1 MRSVSSRGNSCAACS
16 AASRPQ
22 WPSNTQNSAASG
34 CSSPKSSRPPLRPLP
49 LPLRVM
55 PPLPA
60 RPKPLPP
67 PLPLLSF
74 RAASNMAAACGPVVR
89 LESTA
94 PSSSDGRLLVA
105 GSVATAGLS
114 VACDGSLK
122 GDHLSVCADVLAA
135 GVRSAVLPQLGASSV
150 LQQPPVGLRHRLA
163 WDSSLGALR
172 LEAVSWKLQHG
183 TLSWHL
189 PPKFPTLQTSV
200 AARRPESLLPH
211 APPPPPPLS
220 HQAAP
225 PSTSAGRTCVG
236 AAVERQELL
245 QGGRRLAGG
254 GAHEG
259 ALRAPAVRAAAAA
272 LQPRRPRQQ
281 VGHPADHVLA
291 RLCRNAIP

>member
-1 MRSVSSRGNSCAACS
+1 VETAAWHLVMAPSAEVSNTADQCGCAA
-16 AASRPQ
+16 AGITDAS
-22 WPSNTQNSAASG
+22 WA
-34 CSSPKSSRPPLRPLP
+34 
-49 LPLRVM
+49 
-55 PPLPA
+55 
-60 RPKPLPP
+60 
-67 PLPLLSF
+67 
-74 RAASNMAAACGPVVR
+74 
-89 LESTA
+89 
-94 PSSSDGRLLVA
+94 
-105 GSVATAGLS
+105 
-114 VACDGSLK
+114 
-122 GDHLSVCADVLAA
+122 
-135 GVRSAVLPQLGASSV
+135 
-150 LQQPPVGLRHRLA
+150 
-163 WDSSLGALR
+163 
-172 LEAVSWKLQHG
+172 
-183 TLSWHL
+183 
-189 PPKFPTLQTSV
+189 
-200 AARRPESLLPH
+200 H